1 MRLRSLLL
9 PLFRLLRLRPL
20 RQPQQ
25 LHSGCSNAS
34 SRSSAPPPS
43 NSTGSST
50 GNSTRSG
57 MRCLFIDWTFRL
69 GQRSSAALVNNVC
82 ACFLF
87 FCSHC
92 DHVLRFI
99 GRILPWIAT
108 SLVVLASYTY
118 FFVLLPLS
126 HSPGPSASHSLLP
139 GSQQQQKH
147 DSSTWQQL
155 FASWISP
162 EAALAAWLLFN
173 TLFNYRKAVCVTP
186 GYPPIAHGGALPQQ
200 RVASYAELSAR
211 FCSTPLSL
219 ATAAIPPAASEKDV
233 SSDLR
238 GAALLA
244 AAPNCAP
251 TAELRKNEAETST
264 EAVSV
269 VSELKHCNVVLDP
282 ATASTCPTFAVTKED
297 RDLPERQGLIQAEA
311 HSSSRIK
318 VLSSLPLL
326 QQQQQQ
332 QQQEEEEKE
341 APATVECSLSVE
353 DSPSRKSL
361 RSRLA
366 SSSTSNATNTPT
378 EPQASSATWLVCGKC
393 NRLKGPRTR
402 HCRACGICV
411 VRQDHHCPW
420 ISQCVGVRNARYF
433 LGLLL
438 FGSLLALFG
447 TVVFLPPAAV
457 ALGAKYIEADRR
469 EHAHAQAALFRA
481 LAQRVLLLEKKPA
494 IAAQP
499 PTEEALLEPAEL
511 AREHQLLLQHRF
523 SAIPREGLLAKGIQ
537 MLLRLGVGLP
547 PAPPPPPTQL
557 QLNTAATQAWRAA
570 AAAASASLA
579 DTDAHAAAAGN
590 TQQHAQQGEPSEE
603 ARSRALAAGLAAA
616 RESVA
621 ASATALA
628 GPPPFSDKV
637 YAFLDAAIAAQ
648 GGWAIRHL
656 MFASFCVA
664 LNVGV
669 GVFFLLVAHLYFV
682 LSNQTTLSIANNLD
696 AREVLPSEHAAGGP
710 QSLVDDSELVG
721 GKSSASP
728 RSVGLFEFLVYPF
741 VSDEPCAFS
750 PYNRGWRKNMEQVLG
765 PRPLLAIL
773 CPWVKLPQ
781 EILFQ

>member
-1 MRLRSLLL
+1 MDHLSWGDAVLRRARKVTAMRLRSLLL
-9 PLFRLLRLRPL
+9 PLF
-20 RQPQQ
+20 
-25 LHSGCSNAS
+25 
-34 SRSSAPPPS
+34 
-43 NSTGSST
+43 
-50 GNSTRSG
+50 
-57 MRCLFIDWTFRL
+57 
-69 GQRSSAALVNNVC
+69 RSSAALVNNVC

-297 RDLPERQGLIQAEA
+297 RDLPER
-311 HSSSRIK
+311 
-318 VLSSLPLL
+318 
-326 QQQQQQ
+326 
-332 QQQEEEEKE
+332 
-341 APATVECSLSVE
+341 
-353 DSPSRKSL
+353 
-361 RSRLA
+361 RLA

-682 LSNQTTLSIANNLD
+682 LSNQTTLSIA
-696 AREVLPSEHAAGGP
+696 
-710 QSLVDDSELVG
+710 
-721 GKSSASP
+721 SSASP